1 MGIEDLHQ
9 RKSVNSQVY
18 ATDESPQFQAGG
30 CTSCMV
36 GLSCLHGDAAGSFVS
51 TELTNQNRAAMRKH
65 TLRVRL

>member
-30 CTSCMV
+30 CMSCMV